1 MVRGFPGQ
9 VDAVVESHEGQV
21 ADFDRLEDP
30 REFVI
35 RLPLFLGVLFDEER
49 REVVDD
55 RRRRQRRRLLPTL
68 EGRPPQ
74 QERQVDV
81 LGAAEWSLSS
91 LVLQISLE
99 TGIKLFD
106 VQLTWAEVVAPRL
119 STYLVFERMRVQIL
133 PVLNYLSSVL
143 DRSLKKVQ
151 HCRFSN

>member
-9 VDAVVESHEGQV
+9 VDAVVESREGQV

>member
-21 ADFDRLEDP
+21 VDFDRLEDP

-55 RRRRQRRRLLPTL
+55 RRRRQRRRLLPAL

-74 QERQVDV
+74 
-81 LGAAEWSLSS
+81 
-91 LVLQISLE
+91 
-99 TGIKLFD
+99 
-106 VQLTWAEVVAPRL
+106 
-119 STYLVFERMRVQIL
+119 
-133 PVLNYLSSVL
+133 
-143 DRSLKKVQ
+143 
-151 HCRFSN
+151 